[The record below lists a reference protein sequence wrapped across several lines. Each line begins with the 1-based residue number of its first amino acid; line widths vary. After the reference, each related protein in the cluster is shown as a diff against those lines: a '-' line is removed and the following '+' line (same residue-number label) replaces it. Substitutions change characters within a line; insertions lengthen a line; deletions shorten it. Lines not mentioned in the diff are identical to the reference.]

1 MKETDIREA
10 WIEHAIA
17 DDEYES
23 HDVRYFANDI
33 CNFFL
38 ALRAKELG
46 VLRERIWF
54 MKREFTETDPDNIQD
69 KKTYGGNLVIEDVLR
84 IVDDLIEKPTNK

>member
-1 MKETDIREA
+1 MKETEIREA
-10 WIEHAIA
+10 WMAWDKNRIYPPEA
-17 DDEYES
+17 
-23 HDVRYFANDI
+23 VANYW
-33 CNFFL
+33 L